1 VRAGWDAV
9 FDRHPPRGR
18 PRGKT
23 LGSLKFCHRP
33 LLPHRSE
40 DPARVRAH
48 NRRVQRHRPV
58 RHAGHEVIAVARG
71 SSKTHYHLRRRIL
84 VIFGT
89 TAVFAVL
96 CTLVIYL
103 TEHDAKGTEI
113 HNLFDAFL
121 FATSQLLTGSSVA
134 NPSTDLGKV
143 LELVFDLW
151 AITVVASLAGSF
163 GAFFHARSKEMN
175 EEMAKAEAL
184 LHRHDAPGDAATP
197 PAR

>member
-1 VRAGWDAV
+1 VA
-9 FDRHPPRGR
+9 
-18 PRGKT
+18 
-23 LGSLKFCHRP
+23 
-33 LLPHRSE
+33 
-40 DPARVRAH
+40 
-48 NRRVQRHRPV
+48 RHRPV
-58 RHAGHEVIAVARG
+58 KHAGHEVMAVARG
-71 SSKTHYHLRRRIL
+71 QTKTHYHLRRRIL
-84 VIFGT
+84 IIFGT
-89 TAVFAVL
+89 TAVFAVI
-96 CTLVIYL
+96 CTLIVYL

-113 HNLFDAFL
+113 HSLFDAFL

-134 NPSTDLGKV
+134 NPSTDLGKI

-184 LHRHDAPGDAATP
+184 LHHHDAPGDAASP

>member
-1 VRAGWDAV
+1 VA
-9 FDRHPPRGR
+9 
-18 PRGKT
+18 
-23 LGSLKFCHRP
+23 
-33 LLPHRSE
+33 
-40 DPARVRAH
+40 
-48 NRRVQRHRPV
+48 RHRPV
-58 RHAGHEVIAVARG
+58 KHAGHEVMAVARG
-71 SSKTHYHLRRRIL
+71 QTKTHYHLRRRIAI
-84 VIFGT
+84 IFGT
-89 TAVFAVL
+89 TAVFAVI
-96 CTLVIYL
+96 CTLVVYL

-113 HNLFDAFL
+113 HSLFDAFL

-134 NPSTDLGKV
+134 NPTTDVGKI

-184 LHRHDAPGDAATP
+184 LHRHDAAGP